1 MVYMKN
7 IILLLLLLMSSI
19 SLGNNLDS
27 KKIDGQYSFS
37 GSGHI
42 NTLKIIHKNKI
53 PFGKI
58 STSHSSGCLG
68 EVSGELKIL
77 SNKNLLLDKNDSEGK
92 CLLEIIILKNKI
104 QVNEKSCIDFHGS
117 SCDFNMMVKK

>member
-1 MVYMKN
+1 MKF
-7 IILLLLLLMSSI
+7 LLTFMFLFSPLVI
-19 SLGNNLDS
+19 WGNNLDT

-37 GSGHI
+37 GSSHI

-53 PFGKI
+53 PFGEI

-77 SNKNLLLDKNDSEGK
+77 SNKNLLLDKNDFEGK

-104 QVNEKSCIDFHGS
+104 QVKEKSCLDFHGS

>member
-1 MVYMKN
+1 MFLFSPLV
-7 IILLLLLLMSSI
+7 IW
-19 SLGNNLDS
+19 GNNLDT

-37 GSGHI
+37 GSSHI

-53 PFGKI
+53 PFGEI

-68 EVSGELKIL
+68 EVSSELKIL

-104 QVNEKSCIDFHGS
+104 QVKEKSCLDFHGS

>member
-1 MVYMKN
+1 MKF
-7 IILLLLLLMSSI
+7 LLSVMFLFFP
-19 SLGNNLDS
+19 LGSWGSNTDVQ
-27 KKIDGQYSFS
+27 KIEGKYSFIGES
-37 GSGHI
+37 HI

-53 PFGKI
+53 PFGEI

-68 EVSGELKIL
+68 DVSGEMKIV
-77 SNKNLLLDKNDSEGK
+77 SNKKLLLDKNDTEGK

-104 QVNEKSCIDFHGS
+104 QVKEKSCLDFHGS